1 MNRQNKLAERL
12 KELRKARGLTQRD
25 MARQF
30 RLSDVGYG
38 AWERGDTE
46 PSIDNVIR
54 LCQFFG
60 CTADSLIGLAP
71 VPPVPD
77 TRRLDEL
84 KRRLNDLSS
93 EIDATA
99 RAIDFLAAEARQRGK
114 GCFRRRCRRHP
125 RGGN

>member
-1 MNRQNKLAERL
+1 MSSRKNQLAARL

-46 PSIDNVIR
+46 PSIDNIIH

-60 CTADSLIGLAP
+60 CTSDSLIGLAP
-71 VPPVPD
+71 PKVTVD
-77 TRRLDEL
+77 ASDVKAKSEKAKGASDALFASIERL
-84 KRRLNDLSS
+84 
-93 EIDATA
+93 
-99 RAIDFLAAEARQRGK
+99 G
-114 GCFRRRCRRHP
+114 
-125 RGGN
+125 